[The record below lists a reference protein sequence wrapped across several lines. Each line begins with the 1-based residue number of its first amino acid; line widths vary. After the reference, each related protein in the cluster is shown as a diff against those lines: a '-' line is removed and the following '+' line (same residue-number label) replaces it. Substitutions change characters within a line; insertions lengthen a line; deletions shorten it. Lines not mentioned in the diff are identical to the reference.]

1 MCDDPVTTSQS
12 ETQSCE
18 GMFELDQTN
27 KVIGFAI
34 SGIGKITGAVAAIQL
49 ANGALTNVNL
59 DLPDGKVF
67 DQKRFSQEKNKM
79 KIRRKRFF
87 TLLEIMIVIFLIG
100 LIGSVIGFN
109 MKGSL
114 DKGKAFRTEQAMHQI
129 EDILTLMLAQGETTS
144 IEIKERLVE
153 VLKRSEYIKE
163 PEKIVKD
170 GWGND
175 FMVTVDD
182 KNNVKV
188 ESARLVAYKQK
199 Q

>member
-1 MCDDPVTTSQS
+1 MLVLYS
-12 ETQSCE
+12 
-18 GMFELDQTN
+18 
-27 KVIGFAI
+27 K
-34 SGIGKITGAVAAIQL
+34 
-49 ANGALTNVNL
+49 
-59 DLPDGKVF
+59 
-67 DQKRFSQEKNKM
+67 EKNKM